1 MIKQESNVEFRMVT
15 DEEMPPMVITMNE
28 NDEVKVILNTRFL
41 IWLSLNRKTIGGL
54 PEALYGKIDH
64 LLDGF
69 LKEQRNNERLDLQ

>member
-15 DEEMPPMVITMNE
+15 DEEMPPVVITMNDD
-28 NDEVKVILNTRFL
+28 DEVKVIFNTRFL

-54 PEALYGKIDH
+54 PEALYGKIDF

-69 LKEQRNNERLDLQ
+69 LKEQRNNERLGLQ